1 MKDISVGSLTGNVR
15 HPGSLN
21 PVPTQPDHENTF
33 GNMLRGAVNKVEHDN
48 NLANRSIEELALNGG
63 QEIHRTMIEI
73 EKAEISFKL
82 LMQVRNKIVS
92 AYETIMRMPV

>member
-1 MKDISVGSLTGNVR
+1 MKEFSVGSVTRSLPMPGNR
-15 HPGSLN
+15 KLEDPQGGR
-21 PVPTQPDHENTF
+21 EGF
-33 GNMLRGAVNKVEHDN
+33 GNMLRGAISQVEQDHH
-48 NLANRSIEELALNGG
+48 LANRSVEALALNKGK
-63 QEIHRTMIEI
+63 EIHRTMIEM

>member
-1 MKDISVGSLTGNVR
+1 MKEISISPSVSGLQAPGVGPA
-15 HPGSLN
+15 HP
-21 PVPTQPDHENTF
+21 QPGRGTF
-33 GNMLRGAVNKVEHDN
+33 GNLLKGAINKVEHDHN
-48 NLANRSIEELALNGG
+48 QANRSIEELALNKGK
-63 QEIHRTMIEI
+63 EIHRTMIEM

>member
-1 MKDISVGSLTGNVR
+1 MKAINVGPALRSL
-15 HPGSLN
+15 PN
-21 PVPTQPDHENTF
+21 PVSSKLERPQTNQGNFE
-33 GNMLRGAVNKVEHDN
+33 NMLSGAIKQVEQDH
-48 NLANRSIEELALNGG
+48 NLANRSVEELALNKGK
-63 QEIHRTMIEI
+63 EIHRVMIEM

>member
-1 MKDISVGSLTGNVR
+1 MKEISIGQAVKPLPLTGGR
-15 HPGSLN
+15 PPAGPQPGAGS
-21 PVPTQPDHENTF
+21 F
-33 GNMLRGAVNKVEHDN
+33 GNMLKGALNRVEQEHN
-48 NLANRSIEELALNGG
+48 RANRSIEELALNKGK
-63 QEIHRTMIEI
+63 EIHRTMIEM

>member
-1 MKDISVGSLTGNVR
+1 MKDLSVGSATRSLPL
-15 HPGSLN
+15 PGSRKLED
-21 PVPTQPDHENTF
+21 PQPNQEGF
-33 GNMLRGAVNKVEHDN
+33 GGMLRGAINKVEQDHHI
-48 NLANRSIEELALNGG
+48 ANRSVEALALNKGK
-63 QEIHRTMIEI
+63 EIHRTMIEM

>member
-1 MKDISVGSLTGNVR
+1 MKTVNIDAPVKSLPV
-15 HPGSLN
+15 PGSPSLQR
-21 PVPTQPDHENTF
+21 PQPGQGTF
-33 GNMLRGAVNKVEHDN
+33 GSVLSGAINQVELDHDR
-48 NLANRSIEELALNGG
+48 ANRSIEGLALNKGK
-63 QEIHRTMIEI
+63 EIHRTMIEM

>member
-1 MKDISVGSLTGNVR
+1 MKNISIDAAIKSLPTPGNLKPERTQNPPGGFGS
-15 HPGSLN
+15 
-21 PVPTQPDHENTF
+21 
-33 GNMLRGAVNKVEHDN
+33 MLRGAISKVEQDHN
-48 NLANRSIEELALNGG
+48 QANRSVEELAMNKGK
-63 QEIHRTMIEI
+63 EIHRTMIEM

>member
-1 MKDISVGSLTGNVR
+1 MKEISVGPSTGSIQS
-15 HPGSLN
+15 PGRPGRVS
-21 PVPTQPDHENTF
+21 PSSSRGTF
-33 GNMLRGAVNKVEHDN
+33 GKLLNGAINKVEQDQ
-48 NLANRSIEELALNGG
+48 NLANRSIEALALNKGK
-63 QEIHRTMIEI
+63 EIHRVMIEI

>member
-1 MKDISVGSLTGNVR
+1 
-15 HPGSLN
+15 
-21 PVPTQPDHENTF
+21 
-33 GNMLRGAVNKVEHDN
+33 MLRGAGNKVEHDH
-48 NLANRSIEELALNGG
+48 NLANRAIEELALNGG

-82 LMQVRNKIVS
+82 LMQGRNKIVS

>member
-1 MKDISVGSLTGNVR
+1 MKEISISPAIDRLPN
-15 HPGSLN
+15 PGSHNLERPQSN
-21 PVPTQPDHENTF
+21 GGTF
-33 GNMLRGAVNKVEHDN
+33 GNLLSGAINKVEQDH
-48 NLANRSIEELALNGG
+48 NLANRSVEELAMNKGK
-63 QEIHRTMIEI
+63 EIHRTMIEM

>member
-1 MKDISVGSLTGNVR
+1 MKNMSIDSVAKSLPT
-15 HPGSLN
+15 PGSAKLEH
-21 PVPTQPDHENTF
+21 PRTSQGGF
-33 GNMLRGAVNKVEHDN
+33 GSMLRGAINNVEQDH
-48 NLANRSIEELALNGG
+48 NLANRSIEELAMNKGK
-63 QEIHRTMIEI
+63 EIHRTMIEM

>member
-1 MKDISVGSLTGNVR
+1 MKEISVGQSTSSIRV
-15 HPGSLN
+15 PGSPSLVRPQRPN
-21 PVPTQPDHENTF
+21 PGTF
-33 GNMLRGAVNKVEHDN
+33 GNLLSGAINQVEHDH
-48 NLANRSIEELALNGG
+48 NLANRSVEDLALNKGK
-63 QEIHRTMIEI
+63 EIHRIMIEM

>member
-1 MKDISVGSLTGNVR
+1 MKAISVGPAIKSLPN
-15 HPGSLN
+15 PGIRN
-21 PVPTQPDHENTF
+21 MERPQPDRGTF
-33 GNMLRGAVNKVEHDN
+33 GSVLSGAINQVEQDH
-48 NLANRSIEELALNGG
+48 NLANRSVEELAMNKGK
-63 QEIHRTMIEI
+63 EIHRTMIEM

>member
-1 MKDISVGSLTGNVR
+1 MKAISVGSAINSL
-15 HPGSLN
+15 PKPASLN
-21 PVPTQPDHENTF
+21 LERPQPDRGSF
-33 GNMLRGAVNKVEHDN
+33 GNMLSGAINQVEQDH
-48 NLANRSIEELALNGG
+48 NLANRSVEELALNKGK
-63 QEIHRTMIEI
+63 EIHRTMIEM

>member
-1 MKDISVGSLTGNVR
+1 MKAINAGSSINSIQN
-15 HPGSLN
+15 PGSRNLVR
-21 PVPTQPDHENTF
+21 PQPERGTF
-33 GNMLRGAVNKVEHDN
+33 GSFLNGAINKVEQDQ
-48 NLANRSIEELALNGG
+48 NLANRSIEGLALNKGK
-63 QEIHRTMIEI
+63 EIHRTMIEM

>member
-1 MKDISVGSLTGNVR
+1 MRDISGESVVKSLPVTGRPGPERPQADRGNFGSVLSGA
-15 HPGSLN
+15 LN
-21 PVPTQPDHENTF
+21 Q
-33 GNMLRGAVNKVEHDN
+33 VERDN
-48 NLANRSIEELALNGG
+48 NIADRSIEALALNKG
-63 QEIHRTMIEI
+63 QEIHRTMIEM

>member
-1 MKDISVGSLTGNVR
+1 MKAISVGPTINSLPKPASPDLERAQSGQ
-15 HPGSLN
+15 GS
-21 PVPTQPDHENTF
+21 F
-33 GNMLRGAVNKVEHDN
+33 GNMLSGAIDQVERDHH
-48 NLANRSIEELALNGG
+48 LANQSVEALALNKGK
-63 QEIHRTMIEI
+63 EIHRTMIEM

>member
-1 MKDISVGSLTGNVR
+1 MKAISVGPAINSL
-15 HPGSLN
+15 PK
-21 PVPTQPDHENTF
+21 PTSVNLERPQPDRGSF
-33 GNMLRGAVNKVEHDN
+33 GNMLSGAINQVEQDH
-48 NLANRSIEELALNGG
+48 NLANRSIEELALNKGK
-63 QEIHRTMIEI
+63 EIHRTMIEM

>member
-1 MKDISVGSLTGNVR
+1 MKNISIDSITRSLPT
-15 HPGSLN
+15 PGSAKLERPQN
-21 PVPTQPDHENTF
+21 SQGGF
-33 GNMLRGAVNKVEHDN
+33 GNMLRGAINKAEQDHN
-48 NLANRSIEELALNGG
+48 QANRSIEELAMNKGK
-63 QEIHRTMIEI
+63 EIHRTMIEM

>member
-1 MKDISVGSLTGNVR
+1 MKNISIDAVAKSLPTPGNTKIER
-15 HPGSLN
+15 PRNAPGG
-21 PVPTQPDHENTF
+21 F
-33 GNMLRGAVNKVEHDN
+33 GNMLRGAINKVEQDH
-48 NLANRSIEELALNGG
+48 NLANRSIEELAMNKGK
-63 QEIHRTMIEI
+63 EIHRTMIEM

>member
-1 MKDISVGSLTGNVR
+1 MKNIGIDPLIRGLQSPR
-15 HPGSLN
+15 APGLER
-21 PVPTQPDHENTF
+21 PQPQRGGF
-33 GNMLRGAVNKVEHDN
+33 GNMLRGAINKVEQDHN
-48 NLANRSIEELALNGG
+48 RANRSVEELAMNKGK
-63 QEIHRTMIEI
+63 EIHRTMIEM

>member
-1 MKDISVGSLTGNVR
+1 MKAISVGPAINSLPKPASPNLER
-15 HPGSLN
+15 PQSDRGS
-21 PVPTQPDHENTF
+21 F
-33 GNMLRGAVNKVEHDN
+33 GNMLSGAINQVEQDHH
-48 NLANRSIEELALNGG
+48 LANRSVEELALNKGK
-63 QEIHRTMIEI
+63 EIHRTMIEM